1 MVPGKVLLHRSFVF
15 DDGTTKDK
23 YLVIVGRADDT
34 VLAVKTTSK
43 GHRYRN
49 DFGCQSASRFPAFL
63 LTAGCCCFPKHTWVC
78 LGDFYELDANEL
90 VQKVVQGQV
99 YPFGVLPAELLRDIQ
114 FCAKGCDDISAHQEN
129 LIDQSL

>member
-15 DDGTTKDK
+15 DDGTTRDK
-23 YLVIVGRADDT
+23 YLVVIGRVGDT
-34 VLAVKTTSK
+34 VLAVKTTSI

-49 DFGCQSASRFPAFL
+49 DFGCQSANRFPAFL

-90 VQKVVQGQV
+90 AQKVAQGQV
-99 YPFGVLPAELLRDIQ
+99 YPFGVLSAELLRDIQ
-114 FCAKGCDDISAHQEN
+114 FCAKGCDDISAYRES

>member
-1 MVPGKVLLHRSFVF
+1 MEPGKVLLHRDFVF
-15 DDGTTKDK
+15 DDGSTADK
-23 YLVIVGRADDT
+23 YLVVLGRVGDT

-78 LGDFYELDANEL
+78 LGDFYEMKADDLA
-90 VQKVVQGQV
+90 QKLAAGQV
-99 YPFGVLPAELLRDIQ
+99 YPFGILPDELLRDLQ
-114 FCAKGCDDISAHQEN
+114 YCAKGCDDISAHQES
-129 LIDQSL
+129 LIDHCL